1 MNLIWEHST
10 TNNNNIREEG
20 QRLTMK
26 TSGMYCNNCG
36 KEGHVYHQC
45 KLPVTSYGI
54 VVFRKN
60 PNTRMNEYLM
70 ICRKDTLGYIDFMRG
85 KYKIG
90 KDSLHTDSY
99 NKNCIMNM
107 LKQMTVHEKERIQNK
122 SFDVLWKDIWGEDGG
137 MKEGTKEEGAKE
149 EEGTKEGMKEGTTK
163 EKEGNQIIKQP
174 TIRTHEQY
182 KLEES
187 NSKDR
192 FNQLSNYGILSQY
205 VEESIE
211 KHHLWIEPEWGFPKG
226 RRNNY
231 EKDYDCAIREFV
243 EETGYPAHVLKNC
256 QNIFPFDEI
265 FMGSNYKSYKH
276 RYFLMYMDYDDS
288 INTIGSFEKDEV
300 SKMEWKTIHNCMYSI
315 RDYNVEKKRLI
326 NTIDA
331 CLERYKICI
340 F

>member
-137 MKEGTKEEGAKE
+137 MKEEARNPISFGIDMSLASRRSESFM
-149 EEGTKEGMKEGTTK
+149 MKLDTTR
-163 EKEGNQIIKQP
+163 KQS
-174 TIRTHEQY
+174 
-182 KLEES
+182 L
-187 NSKDR
+187 
-192 FNQLSNYGILSQY
+192 
-205 VEESIE
+205 
-211 KHHLWIEPEWGFPKG
+211 
-226 RRNNY
+226 
-231 EKDYDCAIREFV
+231 
-243 EETGYPAHVLKNC
+243 
-256 QNIFPFDEI
+256 NI
-265 FMGSNYKSYKH
+265 
-276 RYFLMYMDYDDS
+276 
-288 INTIGSFEKDEV
+288 
-300 SKMEWKTIHNCMYSI
+300 
-315 RDYNVEKKRLI
+315 
-326 NTIDA
+326 
-331 CLERYKICI
+331 
-340 F
+340 